1 MEFIWGIIAQASII
15 NKFILL
21 VLMAF
26 SITTWAIFIKKLNF
40 FKKFKEINDQFYK
53 FFAEQQQ
60 AEHLDR
66 LAVQNSDSYYAQV
79 YIKLKN
85 EMNALV
91 RLDTQFASKRGI
103 SHMERLLAKYNQDL
117 SNNLSQGQSTLATI
131 SSMAVYV
138 GLLGT
143 VWGIIIAF
151 QGLATTQ
158 GNAMDKIAPG
168 IAEALFATAIGLI
181 AAIPA
186 GMIYNLFQ
194 SKVKNNI
201 ILFQGYAQEL
211 LNRLEK
217 DFFL

>member
-1 MEFIWGIIAQASII
+1 
-15 NKFILL
+15 
-21 VLMAF
+21 
-26 SITTWAIFIKKLNF
+26 
-40 FKKFKEINDQFYK
+40 
-53 FFAEQQQ
+53 
-60 AEHLDR
+60 
-66 LAVQNSDSYYAQV
+66 
-79 YIKLKN
+79 
-85 EMNALV
+85 
-91 RLDTQFASKRGI
+91 
-103 SHMERLLAKYNQDL
+103 MERLLAKYNQDL